1 MLSIDAILGF
11 IHDTPFT
18 SGNDRIDAVFIIV
31 LITPVLFLPN
41 YESISKVS
49 ALGTSLIG
57 AIFLYFTYYGYETY
71 GLQGISSVGW
81 DDAWPKNF
89 SALSNWFGVAAFG
102 VGLVPFTYSMQES
115 MEEPKEMMKATRIS
129 LTIVFLI
136 YVVIGDVITILFD
149 DTIKGDIL
157 SELPVSIIATIIRM
171 LMTIV
176 VLTSVPLILI
186 PAGDL
191 IHDKILGKSTKVGK
205 SVYLVRFALALLCA
219 FISVEVPDF
228 VSIISFV
235 GCFCVALLSFAY
247 PPLLHLR
254 CVFKFLS
261 VEERRLKHK
270 LIIVDIVLL
279 LWGVLST
286 IFTSF
291 LVFQN
296 LISQEK
302 E

>member
-1 MLSIDAILGF
+1 
-11 IHDTPFT
+11 
-18 SGNDRIDAVFIIV
+18 
-31 LITPVLFLPN
+31 
-41 YESISKVS
+41 
-49 ALGTSLIG
+49 
-57 AIFLYFTYYGYETY
+57 
-71 GLQGISSVGW
+71 
-81 DDAWPKNF
+81 
-89 SALSNWFGVAAFG
+89 
-102 VGLVPFTYSMQES
+102 MQES

-129 LTIVFLI
+129 LTIVFLV

-191 IHDKILGKSTKVGK
+191 IHDKILGKSKVGK

-261 VEERRLKHK
+261 VQERRLKQK

-279 LWGVLST
+279 LWGILST

-291 LVFQN
+291 LAFQN

>member
-1 MLSIDAILGF
+1 MIILKK
-11 IHDTPFT
+11 T
-18 SGNDRIDAVFIIV
+18 V
-31 LITPVLFLPN
+31 LKIR
-41 YESISKVS
+41 SKV
-49 ALGTSLIG
+49 
-57 AIFLYFTYYGYETY
+57 
-71 GLQGISSVGW
+71 
-81 DDAWPKNF
+81 
-89 SALSNWFGVAAFG
+89 G

-129 LTIVFLI
+129 LTIVFLV

-261 VEERRLKHK
+261 VEERRLKQK
-270 LIIVDIVLL
+270 LITVDIVLL
-279 LWGVLST
+279 LWGILST

-291 LVFQN
+291 LAFQN